1 MKWARCPTLYYG
13 DEAGVCG
20 WTDPDN
26 RRTYPW
32 GNEDLELIEFHRYMT
47 GIRRRNPALRTGSL
61 TELLEEPG
69 MIAYGR
75 FQAAGKETKES
86 RVVVAVNTCQD
97 VRIFRIPVWKIGI
110 TDFEKMRR
118 VMLTYEEGYN
128 AGVVDYE
135 VGGGILEIEIPPSG
149 SAVLAAEMA

>member
-1 MKWARCPTLYYG
+1 
-13 DEAGVCG
+13 
-20 WTDPDN
+20 
-26 RRTYPW
+26 
-32 GNEDLELIEFHRYMT
+32 
-47 GIRRRNPALRTGSL
+47 
-61 TELLEEPG
+61 